1 MSSTSPKGGSGE
13 KRPATGNMSEPEL
26 EAPPK
31 LPKLDQDKSVI
42 VVSKVQR
49 ANLTCDVI
57 RKVTPF
63 ALSKL

>member
-1 MSSTSPKGGSGE
+1 MSSTSPKGGFGE

-42 VVSKVQR
+42 VVSSTYLNYLMV
-49 ANLTCDVI
+49 V
-57 RKVTPF
+57 
-63 ALSKL
+63 

>member
-31 LPKLDQDKSVI
+31 FPKLDLDKSVI
-42 VVSKVQR
+42 VVSK
-49 ANLTCDVI
+49 
-57 RKVTPF
+57 F
-63 ALSKL
+63 ELSNGGLL